1 MLEQIIDDVNRAL
14 DNEAYFAA
22 LTLALTLP
30 DICGKAQYPE
40 AAVGK
45 RYINWYDEHIGKYE
59 QCPCEHCKEV
69 QMPYLSGEVIYSLRN
84 SMLHQGTPNIS
95 KEVIRNT
102 ANKIDRFVLA
112 IEKKK
117 PFDIYSD
124 SAGIVSSDF
133 NDTTNREYRVNVRRL
148 CSIICASAKGYYEN
162 NKGKFIF
169 FNYSIL
175 DWDAEIARLETLKA
189 WGMSDDRF

>member
-22 LTLALTLP
+22 LTLVLTLP

-40 AAVGK
+40 AGVGK
-45 RYINWYDEHIGKYE
+45 RYIDWYDEHIGKYE
-59 QCPCEHCKEV
+59 QCPCEYCKEV

-84 SMLHQGTPNIS
+84 FMLHQGTPNIDRERIN
-95 KEVIRNT
+95 KT
-102 ANKIDRFVLA
+102 ANRIDHFVLA

-117 PFDIYSD
+117 AFDIYSD
-124 SAGIVSSDF
+124 SAGIISSDF
-133 NDTTNREYRVNVRRL
+133 NDKATRGYRVNVRRL
-148 CSIICASAKGYYEN
+148 CLTICASAKGYYEN
-162 NKGKFIF
+162 NKEKFNF

-175 DWDAEIARLETLKA
+175 DWDAEIGRLE
-189 WGMSDDRF
+189 